1 MNDGAQ
7 TNRDIGAFPPYL
19 LTNVKPTSKLVTGI
33 YDNVCVVVEKSVV
46 AFDLR
51 SWGAVGFQEYIAPDA
66 GQAIVNDGLFCCYGN
81 NPNQFMTTTIDRYA
95 SVKNTIQILG
105 TDTAGIDSTQSLRY
119 QKVTFRTPPDDG
131 LRSGWLSLCK

>member
-1 MNDGAQ
+1 
-7 TNRDIGAFPPYL
+7 
-19 LTNVKPTSKLVTGI
+19 
-33 YDNVCVVVEKSVV
+33 
-46 AFDLR
+46 
-51 SWGAVGFQEYIAPDA
+51 
-66 GQAIVNDGLFCCYGN
+66 
-81 NPNQFMTTTIDRYA
+81 MTTTIDRYT

>member
-33 YDNVCVVVEKSVV
+33 YDNVCVVAEKSVV

-51 SWGAVGFQEYIAPDA
+51 SWGAVGFKSTSRRTQDRPSS
-66 GQAIVNDGLFCCYGN
+66 
-81 NPNQFMTTTIDRYA
+81 TT
-95 SVKNTIQILG
+95 
-105 TDTAGIDSTQSLRY
+105 DSSAAT
-119 QKVTFRTPPDDG
+119 RTTPIN
-131 LRSGWLSLCK
+131 S